1 MEPEGPVLFQEMRPL
16 IAPVAMHAVRVNHEL
31 EFLALALEAVNQHQ
45 KKNGAVC
52 SGQETG
58 TAADS
63 STGSSRIGNASAG
76 NAVRTEEEQRRAR
89 IMEIYRSFYVQA
101 TGQGASAE
109 EARAKTRTDTEA
121 YLMEERRKAGEP
133 V

>member
-1 MEPEGPVLFQEMRPL
+1 MSMLETLMECT
-16 IAPVAMHAVRVNHEL
+16 
-31 EFLALALEAVNQHQ
+31 LEAVNQHQ

-109 EARAKTRTDTEA
+109 EARAKARTDTEA